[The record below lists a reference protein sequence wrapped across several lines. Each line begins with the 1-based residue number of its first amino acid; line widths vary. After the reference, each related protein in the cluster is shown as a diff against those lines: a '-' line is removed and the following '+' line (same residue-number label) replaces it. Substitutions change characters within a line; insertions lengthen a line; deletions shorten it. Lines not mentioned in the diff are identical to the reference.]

1 MQKTINLT
9 VSSLIHPTYS
19 TIQAKIV
26 CLVDRKITLSVYQ
39 IKKLDR
45 DLCGI
50 NGCHCGGSSRATYTD
65 KNGYRWEP
73 INV

>member
-19 TIQAKIV
+19 TIRA
-26 CLVDRKITLSVYQ
+26 YQ
-39 IKKLDR
+39 IKKIDR
-45 DLCGI
+45 DLCGVK
-50 NGCHCGGSSRATYTD
+50 NCHCGGSSRATYTD